1 MVEIDL
7 GRFGWPTVHSGLLLV
22 PKAARINI
30 FSLGHRPIQSPC
42 RPSFDLLTRPAGTR
56 SGVNNARDPTPGTP
70 YQVLKYLYVVRKPVP
85 VMRLRA
91 RGRSRA
97 VQLLP

>member
-1 MVEIDL
+1 MCLLHLAEK
-7 GRFGWPTVHSGLLLV
+7 GRA
-22 PKAARINI
+22 KY
-30 FSLGHRPIQSPC
+30 FSLLGSPTQSPC
-42 RPSFDLLTRPAGTR
+42 RPSIDLRTRPAGTR